1 MADFATAKI
10 ARLIAV
16 TTALGLAVVGL
27 ANAGELKLTA
37 SDWAPYVDSTRYGH
51 GSVPTMV
58 TTAFERAGYD
68 VELTFEPWPDSIE
81 KTASGEY
88 QVLIGAWRTEA
99 REESLAFSV
108 PYLINEVTL
117 MKMSNNPA
125 RIRVRDDLDGMKIGI
140 VGDFAYAN
148 QPYDTADLDII
159 EFDDVTASVETL
171 LAGDIDVVVGD
182 RNVLRHQVDLH
193 TAGATVDVLPIV
205 LERRSL
211 RIAVTRQ
218 RDDHEEIIAAFET
231 AIEEMKT
238 DGTYN
243 SILANYR
250 ISF

>member
-1 MADFATAKI
+1 MKPGNT
-10 ARLIAV
+10 RLIVLATVSSLV
-16 TTALGLAVVGL
+16 TAGLAT
-27 ANAGELKLTA
+27 GEELRLTA
-37 SDWAPYVDSTRYGH
+37 SDWAPYVDSTRYGF

-68 VELTFEPWPDSIE
+68 VELEFEPWPDSIE

-88 QVLIGAWRTEA
+88 HVLIGAWRTGA
-99 REESLAFSV
+99 REESLAFSD
-108 PYLINEVTL
+108 PYLVNEVTL

-125 RIRVRDDLDGMKIGI
+125 RIRVRDDLIGMRIGI

-148 QPYDTADLDII
+148 QPYDTADLDIV
-159 EFDDVTASVETL
+159 EFGDVTSSVEAL
-171 LAGDIDVVVGD
+171 LAGDIDVVIGD

-193 TAGATVDVLPIV
+193 TAGATVDVLPIA

-218 RDDHEEIIAAFET
+218 RDDHEEIIAAFDK
-231 AIEEMKT
+231 AIDEMKT